1 MKKIVIIGPA
11 FPYRGGIAAFGN
23 RLAQA
28 FQEEMID
35 CEVSVYT
42 FKFQYPNFLFPGK
55 TQFSTDSPPPNI
67 WITQNIHSIN
77 PLNWWRVGKEIAAL
91 QPDIVLTQ
99 FWLPFMSPCLGSINR
114 QIKRHCP
121 TTKIVA
127 VSHNIIPH
135 EKRFGDFQLTNYF
148 VQSCDAFLVMSK
160 SVLTDL
166 EQFTNTDK
174 KVFLPHPIYDNF
186 GKKVE
191 KSLAR
196 KFLKIKNEDKIL
208 LFFGLI
214 RNYKGLDILL
224 EAMTDERL
232 QAKNIRLLIAGEYY
246 DDQEKYEAYILQY
259 DLKKYIISKPEFIA
273 DAVVKHYFC
282 AADLIVQPYKTATQS
297 GISQIAYH
305 FERPM
310 LVTNVGGLP
319 EIVPDG
325 VVGYVVEPNALAIAN
340 AILDF
345 YENEKETFFSQN
357 VAIEKKRF
365 SWKNMV
371 NGILALTDEI

>member
-11 FPYRGGIAAFGN
+11 YPYRGGIAAFGN

-28 FQEEMID
+28 FQEEMQE

-55 TQFSTDSPPPNI
+55 TQFSTDAPPPNV
-67 WITQNIHSIN
+67 WIKQHIHSIN
-77 PLNWWRVGKEIAAL
+77 PINWWLVGKEIAEL
-91 QPDIVLTQ
+91 KPDIVLTQ
-99 FWLPFMSPCLGSINR
+99 FWLPFMSPCLGTINR
-114 QIKRHCP
+114 QIKKRCP
-121 TTKIVA
+121 KTKIVA

-135 EKRFGDFQLTNYF
+135 EKRFADFQLTNYF

-160 SVLTDL
+160 SVLVDL
-166 EQFTNTDK
+166 EQFTDSDK

-186 GKKVE
+186 GKAVE
-191 KSLAR
+191 KSFAR
-196 KFLKIKNEDKIL
+196 KYLKLKNEEKVL

-214 RNYKGLDILL
+214 RGYKGLDILL
-224 EAMTDERL
+224 EAMTDKRL
-232 QAKNIRLLIAGEYY
+232 QAQNIRLLIAGEYY
-246 DDQEKYEAYILQY
+246 DDREKYEQY
-259 DLKKYIISKPEFIA
+259 MQQHELAKYIISKPEFIA
-273 DAVVKHYFC
+273 DEEVKYYFC
-282 AADLIVQPYKTATQS
+282 AADLVVQPYKTATQS

-319 EIVPDG
+319 EIVPNG
-325 VVGYVVEPNALAIAN
+325 VVGYVVEPNATAIAD

-345 YENEKETFFSQN
+345 YDNKKEAFFSEN

-371 NGILALTDEI
+371 DGILKLVEK